1 MRKYIH
7 DRFITKPNNI
17 NHSIFILGLL
27 LEYPQNTSY
36 IYCPMLPYLWL
47 LQVLF
52 LWLLLLLH
60 QCIIVAMRMTV
71 ESGSVVAVRSS
82 ASAFAASLQPC
93 HAHTSPKTYLT
104 AFVLHF
110 YYTHTNTHTYVHTQS
125 YANIFRFAVF
135 IRDSRT
141 GSSHPHPHPHLHPR
155 SRFNWSRWCYLYKCL
170 SFLFVRPVCIS
181 FFWQLK
187 L

>member
-1 MRKYIH
+1 MRKYAH
-7 DRFITKPNNI
+7 GRFITQPYNI
-17 NHSIFILGLL
+17 NHNIFILGLDS
-27 LEYPQNTSY
+27 EYPRYSSF
-36 IYCPMLPYLWL
+36 ICCPILPYLWL
-47 LQVLF
+47 LKILF

-71 ESGSVVAVRSS
+71 GSGSVVAVRLCCKSS
-82 ASAFAASLQPC
+82 AMPRPHEPKNIFDRFCFAFL
-93 HAHTSPKTYLT
+93 
-104 AFVLHF
+104 LHSH
-110 YYTHTNTHTYVHTQS
+110 THTCIPTQ
-125 YANIFRFAVF
+125 NIFRFAVF

-141 GSSHPHPHPHLHPR
+141 GESQPHPHPHLHPR